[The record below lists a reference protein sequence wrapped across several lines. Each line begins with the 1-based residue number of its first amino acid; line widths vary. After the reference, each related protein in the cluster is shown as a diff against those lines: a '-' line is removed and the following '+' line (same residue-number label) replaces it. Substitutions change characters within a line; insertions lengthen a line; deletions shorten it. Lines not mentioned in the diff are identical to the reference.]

1 MRCSAIVTV
10 GTAAGALLLTGCG
23 GGGGGGDVAGGGTAE
38 VSAPAIGAT
47 STPKLGGGGGG
58 GGGQPAPRRT
68 GAPSRAATLG
78 PLGYGALRLGM
89 TARQL
94 RGSGLLVGKVRAGA
108 NGCSGY
114 DLRTRRT
121 PKGSVGVYYSARYGI
136 VSIFAVGG
144 MRTPQGIGVGSTLA
158 QVKHAYP
165 KLANGVNGASAPV
178 PGNPKAVY
186 SLLLSGGRVASLALD
201 LAGQNC
207 HN

>member
-1 MRCSAIVTV
+1 MRRSAIVTA
-10 GTAAGALLLTGCG
+10 GTAAGALLLAGCG
-23 GGGGGGDVAGGGTAE
+23 GGGGGDAKGGGTAA

-47 STPKLGGGGGG
+47 STPRLGGGGGG
-58 GGGQPAPRRT
+58 GGRPPVPRRT
-68 GAPSRAATLG
+68 AAPNRTATLG
-78 PLGYGALRLGM
+78 PLGYGTLRLGM
-89 TARQL
+89 TAQQL

-165 KLANGVNGASAPV
+165 KLANGVNGASSPV

-186 SLLLSGGRVASLALD
+186 SLLLAGGRVTSLALD

>member
-1 MRCSAIVTV
+1 MRRSAIVTA
-10 GTAAGALLLTGCG
+10 GTAAGALLLAGCG
-23 GGGGGGDVAGGGTAE
+23 GGGGGDAKGGGTAA

-58 GGGQPAPRRT
+58 GRPPVPRRT
-68 GAPSRAATLG
+68 AAPNRTATLG
-78 PLGYGALRLGM
+78 PLGYGTLRLGM
-89 TARQL
+89 TAQQL

-186 SLLLSGGRVASLALD
+186 SLLLAGGRVTSLALD

>member
-1 MRCSAIVTV
+1 MRRSAIVTA
-10 GTAAGALLLTGCG
+10 GTAAGALLLAGCG
-23 GGGGGGDVAGGGTAE
+23 GGGGGGGDVKGGGTAA

-58 GGGQPAPRRT
+58 QQPAPRRT
-68 GAPSRAATLG
+68 GAPNRTAILG
-78 PLGYGALRLGM
+78 PLGYGTLRLGM

-94 RGSGLLVGKVRAGA
+94 RGSGLLVGKVRGGA
-108 NGCSGY
+108 TGCSGY

-121 PKGSVGVYYSARYGI
+121 PKGSVGVYYSPRLGI
-136 VSIFAVGG
+136 ASIFAVGD

-158 QVKHAYP
+158 QVKRAYP
-165 KLANGVNGASAPV
+165 KMANGANGASAPV

-186 SLLLSGGRVASLALD
+186 SLLLSGGRVTSLALD
-201 LAGQNC
+201 LAGQDC